1 MIITHD
7 LGIVAEMAD
16 EVAVMYA
23 SKVVERAPVK
33 ELFARPLHPYTA
45 GLFQSRPEPGK
56 PKNQRL
62 NTIPGM
68 VPSPLHF
75 PAGCKFHT
83 RCPFRQEPICTAE
96 EPELREISPGHFA
109 RCHFA
114 GELDFVARQR
124 QMANRRRPSSQLRSS
139 QPNRIMSQPLV
150 EAIHLKQYFPVRR
163 GVLSRTVGYVQAV
176 DDISFQIAEGETLG
190 LVGETGCGKTT
201 AGRTLLRLLEPV
213 AGTIRFDGSDV
224 TKLRGRKLRDLRR
237 NLQIVFQDP
246 FGSLNPRMTVQGIV
260 EEGLIVHGIG
270 NRAERLEKVRQ
281 TLEQVGLD
289 PRYMNRY
296 PHEFSGGQRQRLSV
310 ARALAL
316 HPRFMVL
323 DEPISALDVSIQSQI
338 INLLVDLRERFKLTY
353 LFISHD
359 LSVVQ
364 YISDRVAVM
373 YLGEIVETATS
384 SQLYGQPLHPY
395 TQALL
400 SAIPTMDPTRRRKR
414 ILLEGDVPSPINPPS
429 GCRFHPRCPL
439 AMDVCRTT
447 VPKEL
452 DFAGHKVRCHAVE
465 QLVTGGNSDPAA
477 LSAAIAEQIV
487 AKVGRREVSGCTRVH
502 SRRSDVI
509 V

>member
-1 MIITHD
+1 MPT
-7 LGIVAEMAD
+7 
-16 EVAVMYA
+16 
-23 SKVVERAPVK
+23 
-33 ELFARPLHPYTA
+33 
-45 GLFQSRPEPGK
+45 
-56 PKNQRL
+56 
-62 NTIPGM
+62 
-68 VPSPLHF
+68 
-75 PAGCKFHT
+75 
-83 RCPFRQEPICTAE
+83 
-96 EPELREISPGHFA
+96 
-109 RCHFA
+109 
-114 GELDFVARQR
+114 
-124 QMANRRRPSSQLRSS
+124 
-139 QPNRIMSQPLV
+139 PLV

-201 AGRTLLRLLEPV
+201 AGRTLLRLLQPS
-213 AGTIRFDGSDV
+213 AGAIRFEGHDV
-224 TKLRGRKLRDLRR
+224 THLRGRNLRDLRR

-246 FGSLNPRMTVQGIV
+246 FGSLNPRMTVQSIV
-260 EEGLIVHGIG
+260 EEGLVVHGVG
-270 NRAERLEKVRQ
+270 NRADRAEKVRQ

-316 HPRFMVL
+316 HPRFLVL

-373 YLGEIVETATS
+373 YLGEIVETAPS
-384 SQLYGQPLHPY
+384 SRLYGQPLHPY

-400 SAIPTMDPTRRRKR
+400 SAIPTMDPARRRKR
-414 ILLEGDVPSPINPPS
+414 IVLQGDVPSPINPPS

-439 AMDVCRTT
+439 AMDICRTT
-447 VPKEL
+447 PPREL

-465 QLVTGGNSDPAA
+465 QLASSTSDPAA
-477 LSAAIAEQIV
+477 LSAAISQQMAETQ
-487 AKVGRREVSGCTRVH
+487 KKEPSPVGG
-502 SRRSDVI
+502 
-509 V
+509 